1 MTMPREIREMK
12 PRHHPALRWVAAA
25 IVGALATLLIP
36 VNANAVALTGIDF
49 AATPAGG
56 VQLQVQADGT
66 LAPGKA
72 FLINDPPRLVIDL
85 PATDAALPDRTRKI
99 DTGPVGTVVV
109 VPGEGRT
116 RLVVNLVEPVKWSMT
131 PAGNKL
137 LVMLDAPG
145 VPPSVTRSV
154 APAVTAAPRA
164 LGPRVSSV
172 DFRRGE
178 RGEGR
183 IVVGLSS
190 PDVQVN
196 TRPQGGRVVVEFSG
210 VGLPAELSRRLDV
223 TDFATPVTRVETR
236 QYAGGVRMEV
246 ATGGAF
252 EHLAYQANGQYTLE
266 ISPVRD
272 DPAAQ
277 RNVKKAYSG
286 EPISLNFQSIEV
298 RAVLQL
304 LADFTGKNLVAAD
317 TVAGNITLRLQNVP
331 WDQALDI
338 ILTTKGLG
346 KREDGNVMWIAPA
359 EEIAAREQ
367 AEFESRQKLEELAPL
382 YTEFMPVNFAKASD
396 VAALLKN
403 EDHKVLTERGNVT
416 VDERTNTLIVND
428 TERKLAEIRDLMKAL
443 DVPVRQVLIESR
455 IVNASTNFGKNLGVR
470 FGMSDTRN
478 IAGGTTAVSGNLGAT
493 SAALGAGAGL
503 PPINNTL
510 NPGPPD
516 RLNVNMP
523 AQRLQGIPF
532 TPTSIGLAIA
542 KLPFGRLLELELS
555 ALQAEGEGEII
566 SNPRVVTS
574 NQKEAVISQ
583 GTEFPYQEASAA
595 GNTNTEFKEA
605 VLQLKVTPQITPDDH
620 IIMDIAVNK
629 DALNTTATNNNGEP
643 AIDTQKVESQV
654 LVNDGETIVIG
665 GIYEQTKANNVVRTP
680 FFGDLPYVGRLF
692 QNRSNTSEKKELL
705 IFVTPKIIRE
715 GMAVA
720 NP

>member
-1 MTMPREIREMK
+1 MTMARETLKMK
-12 PRHHPALRWVAAA
+12 SRQRCVLRRAL
-25 IVGALATLLIP
+25 GAVMATLAAWSP
-36 VNANAVALTGIDF
+36 AHAATLTGIDF

-56 VQLQVQADGT
+56 VQLQIQADGA
-66 LAPGKA
+66 LPPSKA
-72 FLINDPPRLVIDL
+72 FLISDPPRLVIDL
-85 PATDAALPDRTRKI
+85 PSADSALAERTKKI
-99 DTGPVGTVVV
+99 DTGPVVAVAV

-116 RLVVNLVEPVKWSMT
+116 RLVVNLVEAVKWSMT
-131 PAGNKL
+131 TADNRL
-137 LVMLDAPG
+137 LVMLDPPG
-145 VPPSVTRSV
+145 
-154 APAVTAAPRA
+154 TAAVGARA
-164 LGPRVSSV
+164 PEVAAAAPTFSGPRVGSL

-183 IVVGLSS
+183 LIVTLSS
-190 PDVQVN
+190 PDIQVN
-196 TRPQGGRVVVEFSG
+196 TRPQGGRIVVDFGG
-210 VGLPAELSRRLDV
+210 VRLPPELSRRLDV

-246 ATGGAF
+246 ATTGPF

-266 ISPVRD
+266 ISPVQE
-272 DPAAQ
+272 DPAAL
-277 RNVKKAYSG
+277 RNVKKAYAG

-367 AEFESRQKLEELAPL
+367 AEYEARQKLEDLAPL
-382 YTEFMPVNFAKASD
+382 YTEFMEVNFAKASE
-396 VAALLKN
+396 VAGLLAS
-403 EDHKVLTERGNVT
+403 EERKVLTSRGAVT

-428 TERKLAEIRDLMKAL
+428 TEQKLAEIRELMKVL

-455 IVNASTNFGKNLGVR
+455 IVNASTNFSKNLGVR
-470 FGMSDTRN
+470 FGASDTRD
-478 IAGGTTAVSGNLGAT
+478 IAGGTTAVSGNLSGT
-493 SAALGAGAGL
+493 TQL
-503 PPINNTL
+503 INGETL
-510 NPGPPD
+510 EADD

-523 AQRLQGIPF
+523 AQRLQGVPF
-532 TPTSIGLAIA
+532 NPTSIGLAIA

-574 NQKEAVISQ
+574 NQKEAIISQ
-583 GTEFPYQEASAA
+583 GTEFPYQQASASGA
-595 GNTNTEFKEA
+595 TNTEFKEA

-620 IIMDIAVNK
+620 IIMDIEVNK
-629 DALNTTATNNNGEP
+629 DALNVTATNANGEP
-643 AIDTQKVESQV
+643 AIDTQKVQSQV

-665 GIYEQTKANNVVRTP
+665 GIYEQTRSNNVVRTP
-680 FFGDLPYVGRLF
+680 FFGDLPYIGMLF
-692 QNRSNTSEKKELL
+692 RNRSGTNAKRELL
-705 IFVTPKIIRE
+705 IFVTPKIVRE
-715 GMAVA
+715 GLAVA

>member
-1 MTMPREIREMK
+1 MK
-12 PRHHPALRWVAAA
+12 RRHRSLFEKAMRWSA
-25 IVGALATLLIP
+25 IMVPTLL
-36 VNANAVALTGIDF
+36 VSAGLHAVTLTGIEH
-49 AATPAGG
+49 APTPTGG
-56 VQLQVQADGT
+56 LQLQIQADGE
-66 LAPGKA
+66 LPSGRA
-72 FLINDPPRLVIDL
+72 FLISDPPRLVVDL
-85 PATDAALPDRTRKI
+85 PAVGSSIAQRTQRI
-99 DTGPVGTVVV
+99 DSGPAQSVTVV
-109 VPGEGRT
+109 PADGRT
-116 RLVVNLVEPVKWSMT
+116 RLVVNLTQAVRWST
-131 PAGNKL
+131 KPSGNKL
-137 LVMLDAPG
+137 LVMLEAPS
-145 VPPSVTRSV
+145 SVGMAGAGGNFV
-154 APAVTAAPRA
+154 VAAPPG
-164 LGPRVSSV
+164 GPRVAGV
-172 DFRRGE
+172 DFRRGD

-183 IVVGLSS
+183 VVVTLSS
-190 PDVQVN
+190 PNVQVD
-196 TRPQGGRVVVEFSG
+196 TRPQGGRVVIDFKG

-246 ATGGAF
+246 ATTGAF

-266 ISPVRD
+266 IAPVRD
-272 DPAAQ
+272 DPAAL
-277 RNVKKAYSG
+277 RNVKKVYVG

-359 EEIAAREQ
+359 EEITAREQ
-367 AEFESRQKLEELAPL
+367 AESEARQKLEELAPL
-382 YTEFMPVNFAKASD
+382 YTEFMPVNFAKATE
-396 VAALLKN
+396 VAGLLKS
-403 EDHKVLTERGNVT
+403 EEHKVLTERGNVT

-428 TERKLAEIRDLMKAL
+428 TEQKLAEIRELMKVL

-455 IVNASTNFGKNLGVR
+455 IVNASTNFSKSLGVK
-470 FGMSDTRN
+470 FGASSDENNGRTNLN
-478 IAGGTTAVSGNLGAT
+478 ISGNLNGT
-493 SAALGAGAGL
+493 TQLT
-503 PPINNTL
+503 NNETL
-510 NPGPPD
+510 QMND

-523 AQRLQGIPF
+523 AQRIQGVPF
-532 TPTSIGLAIA
+532 NPTSIGLAIA

-574 NQKEAVISQ
+574 NQKEAIISQ
-583 GTEFPYQEASAA
+583 GTEFPYQQASASGA
-595 GNTNTEFKEA
+595 TNTEFKEA

-629 DALNTTATNNNGEP
+629 DALNLTATNGSGEP

-654 LVNDGETIVIG
+654 LVNDGETLVIG
-665 GIYEQTKANNVVRTP
+665 GIYEQTKSNNVVRTP
-680 FFGDLPYVGRLF
+680 FFGDLPYIGRLF
-692 QNRSNTSEKKELL
+692 QNKSGTNEKKELL
-705 IFVTPKIIRE
+705 IFVTPKIVRE
-715 GMAVA
+715 GLATA

>member
-1 MTMPREIREMK
+1 MTMARENPEMK
-12 PRHHPALRWVAAA
+12 PRHKPAARWVM
-25 IVGALATLLIP
+25 ALALGTLAALLAP
-36 VNANAVALTGIDF
+36 VNARAVALTGIEF

-66 LAPGKA
+66 LTPGKA

-85 PATDAALPDRTRKI
+85 PATDAALTDRTKQI

-116 RLVVNLVEPVKWSMT
+116 RLVVNLVETVKWSMT
-131 PAGNKL
+131 SAGNRL

-145 VPPSVTRSV
+145 VPPAVARNSASTTAPMA
-154 APAVTAAPRA
+154 APAAGPI
-164 LGPRVSSV
+164 GPRVSSV

-183 IVVGLSS
+183 VVVGLSS
-190 PDVQVN
+190 PDIQVN

-210 VGLPAELSRRLDV
+210 VSLPAELSRRLDV

-246 ATGGAF
+246 ATGAAF

-272 DPAAQ
+272 DPAAR
-277 RNVKKAYSG
+277 RNAKKAYSG

-317 TVAGNITLRLQNVP
+317 TVTGNITLRLQNVP

-338 ILTTKGLG
+338 ILTTKGLD

-367 AEFESRQKLEELAPL
+367 AEFEARQKLEELVPL

-403 EDHKVLTERGNVT
+403 EDRKVLTERGNVT

-478 IAGGTTAVSGNLGAT
+478 IAGGTTAISGNLGAT
-493 SAALGAGAGL
+493 QTSVNTGL
-503 PPINNTL
+503 PINNLTTPVL
-510 NPGPPD
+510 PD

-523 AQRLQGIPF
+523 AQRLQGVPF
-532 TPTSIGLAIA
+532 TPSSIGLAIA

-574 NQKEAVISQ
+574 NQRRPSSRRAPSSRTRK
-583 GTEFPYQEASAA
+583 PPPAA
-595 GNTNTEFKEA
+595 R
-605 VLQLKVTPQITPDDH
+605 
-620 IIMDIAVNK
+620 
-629 DALNTTATNNNGEP
+629 
-643 AIDTQKVESQV
+643 
-654 LVNDGETIVIG
+654 
-665 GIYEQTKANNVVRTP
+665 RTP
-680 FFGDLPYVGRLF
+680 SSSRPCC
-692 QNRSNTSEKKELL
+692 N
-705 IFVTPKIIRE
+705 
-715 GMAVA
+715 
-720 NP
+720 

>member
-1 MTMPREIREMK
+1 MTMPREIRHMK
-12 PRHHPALRWVAAA
+12 PRHTPARRWVTAA
-25 IVGALATLLIP
+25 IAKALAALLIP
-36 VNANAVALTGIDF
+36 INAYAVALTGMNF
-49 AATPAGG
+49 AATPTGG
-56 VQLQVQADGT
+56 VQLQVQADGA
-66 LAPGKA
+66 LAPGRA

-85 PATDAALPDRTRKI
+85 PATDAALPERTKNVDI
-99 DTGPVGTVVV
+99 GPVGTVVV

-116 RLVVNLVEPVKWSMT
+116 RLVVNLVETVKWSMT
-131 PAGNKL
+131 TADNTL

-145 VPPSVTRSV
+145 AIPSAARSPTP
-154 APAVTAAPRA
+154 APAPMARSA
-164 LGPRVSSV
+164 GPRLSSI
-172 DFRRGE
+172 DFHRGD

-396 VAALLKN
+396 VAALLNN
-403 EDHKVLTERGNVT
+403 EDRKVLTERGNVT
-416 VDERTNTLIVND
+416 VDERTNTLIIND

-470 FGMSDTRN
+470 FGASDTRD
-478 IAGGTTAVSGNLGAT
+478 IAGGTTAVSGNLNGT
-493 SAALGAGAGL
+493 TQLLNGE
-503 PPINNTL
+503 TL
-510 NPGPPD
+510 EMND

-523 AQRLQGIPF
+523 ASRLQGVPF
-532 TPTSIGLAIA
+532 NPTSIGLAIA

-574 NQKEAVISQ
+574 NQKEAIISQ

>member
-1 MTMPREIREMK
+1 MTMPREIPEMK
-12 PRHHPALRWVAAA
+12 PRHHPALRGVVAA

-36 VNANAVALTGIDF
+36 VDAHAVALTGIDF

-56 VQLQVQADGT
+56 VQLQVQADGA

-85 PATDAALPDRTRKI
+85 PATDAALPDRTKTV

-116 RLVVNLVEPVKWSMT
+116 RLVVNLTETVKWSMT
-131 PAGNKL
+131 AAGNKL

-145 VPPSVTRSV
+145 VAPPVTRSP
-154 APAVTAAPRA
+154 APGAVVAAPVARA
-164 LGPRVSSV
+164 AGRRVSSV

-210 VGLPAELSRRLDV
+210 AGLPAELSRRLDV

-246 ATGGAF
+246 ATGAAF

-272 DPAAQ
+272 DPAA
-277 RNVKKAYSG
+277 RRGAKKAYSG

-367 AEFESRQKLEELAPL
+367 AEFEAKQKLEELVPL

-403 EDHKVLTERGNVT
+403 EDRKVLTERGNVT
-416 VDERTNTLIVND
+416 VDERTNMLIVND

-470 FGMSDTRN
+470 FGASDTRD
-478 IAGGTTAVSGNLGAT
+478 IAGGRTAVSGNLNGT
-493 SAALGAGAGL
+493 TQLMNGE
-503 PPINNTL
+503 TL
-510 NPGPPD
+510 QAND

-523 AQRLQGIPF
+523 AQRLQGVPF
-532 TPTSIGLAIA
+532 NPTSIGLAIA

-665 GIYEQTKANNVVRTP
+665 GIYEQTKANNIVRTP

-692 QNRSNTSEKKELL
+692 QNKSNTNEKKELL

-715 GMAVA
+715 GVAVA
-720 NP
+720 SP

>member
-1 MTMPREIREMK
+1 MTMARETLKMK
-12 PRHHPALRWVAAA
+12 SRQRYVLRRALS
-25 IVGALATLLIP
+25 ALVATLAGLS
-36 VNANAVALTGIDF
+36 AAHAATLTGIDF

-56 VQLQVQADGT
+56 VQLQIQADGT
-66 LAPGKA
+66 LPPSKA

-85 PATDAALPDRTRKI
+85 PAAQSAIAERTKKI
-99 DTGPVGTVVV
+99 DTGPVVTVAV

-116 RLVVNLVEPVKWSMT
+116 RLVVNLVEAVKWSMT
-131 PAGNKL
+131 TADNKL

-145 VPPSVTRSV
+145 TV
-154 APAVTAAPRA
+154 AAAAHTPQAAAAPPMTA
-164 LGPRVSSV
+164 GPRVGSV

-183 IVVGLSS
+183 IIVALSS

-196 TRPQGGRVVVEFSG
+196 TRPQGGRIVVDFGG
-210 VGLPAELSRRLDV
+210 VSLPQELSRRLDV

-236 QYAGGVRMEV
+236 QSAGGVRMEV
-246 ATGGAF
+246 ATTGPF
-252 EHLAYQANGQYTLE
+252 EHLAYQANGQYILE
-266 ISPVRD
+266 ISPVRED
-272 DPAAQ
+272 AAAL
-277 RNVKKAYSG
+277 RNAKKAYAG

-346 KREDGNVMWIAPA
+346 KREDGNVMWVAPA
-359 EEIAAREQ
+359 EEISAREQ
-367 AEFESRQKLEELAPL
+367 AEYEARQKLEDLSPL
-382 YTEFMPVNFAKASD
+382 YTEFMEVNFAKASE
-396 VAALLKN
+396 VAGLLSS
-403 EDHKVLTERGNVT
+403 EERKVLTSRGAVA

-428 TERKLAEIRDLMKAL
+428 TEQKLVEIRELMKVL

-455 IVNASTNFGKNLGVR
+455 IVNASTNFSKNLGVR
-470 FGMSDTRN
+470 FGASDTRN
-478 IAGGTTAVSGNLGAT
+478 IAGGTTAVSGSLGGTSTLGGLQAT
-493 SAALGAGAGL
+493 TGTAGAS
-503 PPINNTL
+503 NTPSL
-510 NPGPPD
+510 ND

-523 AQRLQGIPF
+523 AQRLQGVPF
-532 TPTSIGLAIA
+532 NPTSIGLAIA

-574 NQKEAVISQ
+574 NQKEAIISQ
-583 GTEFPYQEASAA
+583 GTEFPYQQASAA

-620 IIMDIAVNK
+620 IIMDIEVNK
-629 DALNTTATNNNGEP
+629 DALNLTATNGSGEP
-643 AIDTQKVESQV
+643 AIDTQKVQSQV

-665 GIYEQTKANNVVRTP
+665 GIYEQTKTNNVVRTP
-680 FFGDLPYVGRLF
+680 FFGDLPYIGMLF
-692 QNRSNTSEKKELL
+692 RNRSGSNEKKELL
-705 IFVTPKIIRE
+705 IFVTPKIVRE
-715 GMAVA
+715 GLATA

>member
-1 MTMPREIREMK
+1 MTMARETLKMK
-12 PRHHPALRWVAAA
+12 SRQRCVLRRAL
-25 IVGALATLLIP
+25 GAVLATLAAWSP
-36 VNANAVALTGIDF
+36 AHAATLTGIDF

-56 VQLQVQADGT
+56 VQLQIQADGA
-66 LAPGKA
+66 LPPSKA
-72 FLINDPPRLVIDL
+72 FLISDPPRLVIDL
-85 PATDAALPDRTRKI
+85 PSANSAIAERTKKI
-99 DTGPVGTVVV
+99 DTGPVVEVAV

-116 RLVVNLVEPVKWSMT
+116 RLVVNLVEAVKWSMIT
-131 PAGNKL
+131 ADDKL

-145 VPPSVTRSV
+145 TV
-154 APAVTAAPRA
+154 AVGARMPEVAAAAPTIS
-164 LGPRVSSV
+164 GPRVGSL

-183 IVVGLSS
+183 IIVALSS
-190 PDVQVN
+190 PDIQVN
-196 TRPQGGRVVVEFSG
+196 TRPQGGRIVVDFGG
-210 VGLPAELSRRLDV
+210 VRLPQELSRRLDV

-246 ATGGAF
+246 ATTGPF

-266 ISPVRD
+266 ISPVRE
-272 DPAAQ
+272 DPAAL
-277 RNVKKAYSG
+277 RNVKKAYAG

-367 AEFESRQKLEELAPL
+367 AEYEARQKLEDLAPL
-382 YTEFMPVNFAKASD
+382 YTEFMEVNFAKASE
-396 VAALLKN
+396 VAGLLAS
-403 EDHKVLTERGNVT
+403 EERKVLTSRGAVT

-428 TERKLAEIRDLMKAL
+428 TEQKLAELRELMKVL

-455 IVNASTNFGKNLGVR
+455 IVNASTNFSKNLGVR
-470 FGMSDTRN
+470 FGASDTRD
-478 IAGGTTAVSGNLGAT
+478 IGGGTTAISGSLGGTSTLGGLQAT
-493 SAALGAGAGL
+493 TGLAGAS
-503 PPINNTL
+503 NTPSL
-510 NPGPPD
+510 ND

-523 AQRLQGIPF
+523 AQRMQGVPF
-532 TPTSIGLAIA
+532 NPTSIGLAIA

-583 GTEFPYQEASAA
+583 GTEFPYQQASASGA
-595 GNTNTEFKEA
+595 TNTQFKEA

-620 IIMDIAVNK
+620 IIMDIEVNK

-643 AIDTQKVESQV
+643 AIDTQKVQSQV

-665 GIYEQTKANNVVRTP
+665 GIYEQTKTNTVVRTP
-680 FFGDLPYVGRLF
+680 FFGDLPYIGMLF
-692 QNRSNTSEKKELL
+692 RNRSGRNEKKELL
-705 IFVTPKIIRE
+705 IFVTPKIVRE
-715 GMAVA
+715 GLATA

>member
-1 MTMPREIREMK
+1 MK
-12 PRHHPALRWVAAA
+12 RRHRSLFGKAMRWSALV
-25 IVGALATLLIP
+25 VPTLL
-36 VNANAVALTGIDF
+36 VSAGLQAVTLTGIEH
-49 AATPAGG
+49 APTPTGG
-56 VQLQVQADGT
+56 LQLQIQADGE
-66 LAPGKA
+66 LPPGKA
-72 FLINDPPRLVIDL
+72 FLISDPPRLVVDL
-85 PATDAALPDRTRKI
+85 PAVGSSIAGRTQQI
-99 DTGPVGTVVV
+99 DSGPAQSLTI
-109 VPGEGRT
+109 VPAEGRT
-116 RLVVNLVEPVKWSMT
+116 RLVVNLTQAVRWST
-131 PAGNKL
+131 KPSGNKL
-137 LVMLDAPG
+137 LVMLEAP
-145 VPPSVTRSV
+145 SSV
-154 APAVTAAPRA
+154 AMASVGGSHAVSSPSG
-164 LGPRVSSV
+164 GPRVKTV

-183 IVVGLSS
+183 VVVTLSS
-190 PDVQVN
+190 PDVQVD
-196 TRPQGGRVVVEFSG
+196 TRPQGGRVVIDFKG
-210 VGLPAELSRRLDV
+210 VALPAELSRRLDV

-246 ATGGAF
+246 ATTGAF

-266 ISPVRD
+266 VAPVRD
-272 DPAAQ
+272 DAAAL
-277 RNVKKAYSG
+277 RNVKKAYVG

-317 TVAGNITLRLQNVP
+317 TVTGNITLRLQNVP

-359 EEIAAREQ
+359 EEITAREQ
-367 AEFESRQKLEELAPL
+367 AESEARQKLEELAPL
-382 YTEFMPVNFAKASD
+382 YTEFMPVNFAKATE
-396 VAALLKN
+396 VAGLLKSD
-403 EDHKVLTERGNVT
+403 EHKVLTERGNVT

-428 TERKLAEIRDLMKAL
+428 TEQKLAEIRELMKVL

-455 IVNASTNFGKNLGVR
+455 IVNASTNFSKSLGVK
-470 FGMSDTRN
+470 FGASSDENNGRTNFN
-478 IAGGTTAVSGNLGAT
+478 ISGSLNGTTQLT
-493 SAALGAGAGL
+493 
-503 PPINNTL
+503 NNETL
-510 NPGPPD
+510 QQAD

-523 AQRLQGIPF
+523 AQKIQGVPF
-532 TPTSIGLAIA
+532 SPTSIGLAIA

-583 GTEFPYQEASAA
+583 GTEFPYQQASASGA
-595 GNTNTEFKEA
+595 TNTEFKDA

-629 DALNTTATNNNGEP
+629 DALNLTATNGSGEP

-654 LVNDGETIVIG
+654 LVNDGETLVIG
-665 GIYEQTKANNVVRTP
+665 GIYEQTRSNNIARTP
-680 FFGDLPYVGRLF
+680 FFGDLPYIGRLF
-692 QNRSNTSEKKELL
+692 QNKSGTNDKKELL
-705 IFVTPKIIRE
+705 IFVTPKIVRE
-715 GMAVA
+715 GLATA

>member
-1 MTMPREIREMK
+1 MTMARENPEMK
-12 PRHHPALRWVAAA
+12 PRHKPAARWAM
-25 IVGALATLLIP
+25 ALALGTLAVLLAP
-36 VNANAVALTGIDF
+36 MNAHAVALTGIEF
-49 AATPAGG
+49 AVTPAGG

-66 LAPGKA
+66 LTPGKA

-85 PATDAALPDRTRKI
+85 PATDAALADRTKKI

-116 RLVVNLVEPVKWSMT
+116 RLVVNLVETVQWSMT
-131 PAGNKL
+131 NAGNRL
-137 LVMLDAPG
+137 LVMLNAPG
-145 VPPSVTRSV
+145 VPPAVARNSASTT
-154 APAVTAAPRA
+154 APAAAPA
-164 LGPRVSSV
+164 AGPIGPRVSSV

-183 IVVGLSS
+183 VVVGLSS
-190 PDVQVN
+190 PDIQVN

-210 VGLPAELSRRLDV
+210 VNLPAELSRRLDV

-246 ATGGAF
+246 ATGAAF

-272 DPAAQ
+272 DPAAR

-338 ILTTKGLG
+338 ILTTKGLD

-367 AEFESRQKLEELAPL
+367 AEFEAKQKLEELVPL
-382 YTEFMPVNFAKASD
+382 YTEFMPVNFAKATD
-396 VAALLKN
+396 VAALLEN
-403 EDHKVLTERGNVT
+403 ENRKVLTERGNVT

-428 TERKLAEIRDLMKAL
+428 TERKLAEIRDLMKVL

-455 IVNASTNFGKNLGVR
+455 IVNASTNFSKNLGVR
-470 FGMSDTRN
+470 FGASDTRD
-478 IAGGTTAVSGNLGAT
+478 IAGGTTAVSGNLNGT
-493 SAALGAGAGL
+493 TQL
-503 PPINNTL
+503 INGETL
-510 NPGPPD
+510 EQND

-523 AQRLQGIPF
+523 AQRLQGVPF
-532 TPTSIGLAIA
+532 NPTSIGLAIA

-574 NQKEAVISQ
+574 NQREAIISQ

-665 GIYEQTKANNVVRTP
+665 GIYEQTKVNNVVRTP
-680 FFGDLPYVGRLF
+680 FFGDLPYVGMLF
-692 QNRSNTSEKKELL
+692 RNRSGTNEKKELL
-705 IFVTPKIIRE
+705 VFVTPKIVRE
-715 GMAVA
+715 GVTATA
-720 NP
+720 TR

>member
-1 MTMPREIREMK
+1 MATDRESARMT
-12 PRHHPALRWVAAA
+12 PRHRLAICAVLSVVSWVMSPLMPSGAAVAA
-25 IVGALATLLIP
+25 TLK
-36 VNANAVALTGIDF
+36 GIDF

-56 VQLQVQADGT
+56 VQLQIEADGA
-66 LAPGKA
+66 LQPGKA

-85 PATDAALPDRTRKI
+85 PGTDSALAERTTKVNS
-99 DTGPVGTVVV
+99 GPVGNVVI
-109 VPGEGRT
+109 VPAEGRT
-116 RLVVNLVEPVKWSMT
+116 RLVVDLEKPVKWSMS

-137 LVMLDAPG
+137 LVMLDASG
-145 VPPSVTRSV
+145 GGSPPIASVRASQAAATG
-154 APAVTAAPRA
+154 PAARVT
-164 LGPRVSSV
+164 SV

-183 IVVGLSS
+183 LIVGLSS
-190 PDVQVN
+190 PNLQVN
-196 TRPQGGRVVVEFSG
+196 TRPQGGRVVVEING
-210 VGLPAELSRRLDV
+210 ATLPPELSRRLDV

-236 QYAGGVRMEV
+236 QVAGGVRMEV

-266 ISPVRD
+266 VSPIRND
-272 DPAAQ
+272 AAAA
-277 RNVKKAYSG
+277 RNAKKAYSG

-317 TVAGNITLRLQNVP
+317 TVSGNITLRLQNVP

-367 AEFESRQKLEELAPL
+367 AEFEARQKLSELAPL
-382 YTEFMPVNFAKASD
+382 YTEYMPVNFAKASE
-396 VAALLKN
+396 VAGLLKSD
-403 EDHKVLTERGNVT
+403 EHKVLTERGNVT

-428 TERKLAEIRDLMKAL
+428 TEQKLGEIRDLMKVL

-455 IVNASTNFGKNLGVR
+455 IVNASTNFSKSLGVK
-470 FGMSDTRN
+470 FG
-478 IAGGTTAVSGNLGAT
+478 AGTNQINGKHQYVASGNLNGTTQA
-493 SAALGAGAGL
+493 
-503 PPINNTL
+503 INGQTL
-510 NPGPPD
+510 QQDD

-523 AQRLQGIPF
+523 AAKLQGVPF
-532 TPTSIGLAIA
+532 SPTSIGLAIA

-555 ALQAEGEGEII
+555 ALQAEGEGEVI
-566 SNPRVVTS
+566 SNPRVLTS

-583 GTEFPYQEASAA
+583 GTEFPYQQASASGA
-595 GNTNTEFKEA
+595 TNTQFKDA

-665 GIYEQTKANNVVRTP
+665 GIYEQTKASNVARTP
-680 FFGDLPYVGRLF
+680 FLGELPYVGTLF
-692 QNRSNTSEKKELL
+692 RNKSGRNEKKELL
-705 IFVTPKIIRE
+705 VFVTPKIVRE
-715 GMAVA
+715 GVTAETR
-720 NP
+720 

>member
-1 MTMPREIREMK
+1 MTMPRENRHMK
-12 PRHHPALRWVAAA
+12 ARHTPTRWRVTAAA
-25 IVGALATLLIP
+25 LGALAILLIP
-36 VNANAVALTGIDF
+36 PVARAVALTGIDF

-85 PATDAALPDRTRKI
+85 PATDAALADRTRKI
-99 DTGPVGTVVV
+99 DTGPVATVVV
-109 VPGEGRT
+109 VPSEGRT
-116 RLVVNLVEPVKWSMT
+116 RLVVNLTETVKWSMT
-131 PAGNKL
+131 TADNKL

-145 VPPSVTRSV
+145 VAPAAMRGAVTTPAPLARSV
-154 APAVTAAPRA
+154 
-164 LGPRVSSV
+164 GPRLNSV

-190 PDVQVN
+190 PDVQIN

-210 VGLPAELSRRLDV
+210 AGLPAELSRRLDV

-236 QYAGGVRMEV
+236 PYAGGVRMEV
-246 ATGGAF
+246 ATGTAF

-272 DPAAQ
+272 DPAA
-277 RNVKKAYSG
+277 RRSMKKAYSG

-367 AEFESRQKLEELAPL
+367 AEFEAKQKLEELVPL

-403 EDHKVLTERGNVT
+403 EDRKVLTERGNVT
-416 VDERTNTLIVND
+416 VDERTNTLIIND
-428 TERKLAEIRDLMKAL
+428 TERKLAEVRDLMKAL

-455 IVNASTNFGKNLGVR
+455 IVNANTSFGKNLGVR
-470 FGMSDTRN
+470 FGASDTRD
-478 IAGGTTAVSGNLGAT
+478 IVGGTTAVSGNLNGT
-493 SAALGAGAGL
+493 TQLLNGE
-503 PPINNTL
+503 TL
-510 NPGPPD
+510 EADD

-523 AQRLQGIPF
+523 AQRLQGVPF
-532 TPTSIGLAIA
+532 NPTSIALAIA

-574 NQKEAVISQ
+574 NQKEAIISQ

-629 DALNTTATNNNGEP
+629 DALDVSRTNNNGEP
-643 AIDTQKVESQV
+643 AINTQKVESQV

-665 GIYEQTKANNVVRTP
+665 GIYEQTKLNNVVRTP
-680 FFGDLPYVGRLF
+680 FFGDLPYVGMLF
-692 QNRSNTSEKKELL
+692 RNKNSSNDRKELL

-715 GMAVA
+715 GVAVA
-720 NP
+720 AP

>member
-1 MTMPREIREMK
+1 MTMAREIRHMK
-12 PRHHPALRWVAAA
+12 PRHTPALRWAAA
-25 IVGALATLLIP
+25 VVGMLTTFLIP
-36 VNANAVALTGIDF
+36 LTARAVALTGIDF

-56 VQLQVQADGT
+56 VQLQVQADGP

-72 FLINDPPRLVIDL
+72 FMINDPPRLVIDL
-85 PATDAALPDRTRKI
+85 QATDTALADRTRKV

-109 VPGEGRT
+109 VPGEGRS
-116 RLVVNLVEPVKWSMT
+116 RLVVNLLETVRWSMT
-131 PAGNKL
+131 TADNKL

-145 VPPSVTRSV
+145 VPHAVTRS
-154 APAVTAAPRA
+154 ATPTATPPVRSV
-164 LGPRVSSV
+164 GPRLNSV

-190 PDVQVN
+190 PDVQIN
-196 TRPQGGRVVVEFSG
+196 TRPQGGRIVVEFTG
-210 VGLPAELSRRLDV
+210 AGLPAELSRRLDV

-236 QYAGGVRMEV
+236 QFAGGVRMEV
-246 ATGGAF
+246 ATGTAF

-266 ISPVRD
+266 ISPVRED
-272 DPAAQ
+272 AAAR
-277 RNVKKAYSG
+277 RNMKKAYSG

-367 AEFESRQKLEELAPL
+367 AEFEARQKLEELVPL
-382 YTEFMPVNFAKASD
+382 YTEFMSINFAKASD
-396 VAALLKN
+396 VATLLVN
-403 EDHKVLTERGNVT
+403 EDRKVLTERGNVT

-428 TERKLAEIRDLMKAL
+428 TERKLAEIRDLLEVL

-455 IVNASTNFGKNLGVR
+455 IVNATTNFSKNLGVR
-470 FGMSDTRN
+470 FGASDTRN
-478 IAGGTTAVSGNLGAT
+478 IAGGTTAVAGNLNGT
-493 SAALGAGAGL
+493 TQILNGE
-503 PPINNTL
+503 TL
-510 NPGPPD
+510 EMND

-523 AQRLQGIPF
+523 AQRLQGVPF
-532 TPTSIGLAIA
+532 NPTSIGLAIA

-665 GIYEQTKANNVVRTP
+665 GIYEQTKVNNVVRTP
-680 FFGDLPYVGRLF
+680 FFGDLPYIGMLF
-692 QNRSNTSEKKELL
+692 RNKSGTNDKKELL

-715 GMAVA
+715 GVSAA
-720 NP
+720 SP